1 MAFGWLTSPGVFQ
14 NLIIIFPYRLH
25 WDETRTYWSCLQ
37 IYCYHVHLLMHTDP
51 VTLQHEDIWK
61 WNKNVKK
68 SWPVGTFITRT
79 DCSRWLHNI
88 TPRCAVLGDLCP
100 NKTCSFVSLHW
111 TQDPSRA
118 QHTPALARVL
128 QSFAG
133 QSLWAV
139 SGCTTALHHKH
150 WGTSIV
156 QLAGPFRYWMWSLHQ
171 STSVLFSYKVSNLLY
186 FLFFFLAKKQQVI
199 HL

>member
-14 NLIIIFPYRLH
+14 NLIIIFPNRLH
-25 WDETRTYWSCLQ
+25 WDETRTCWSCLQ
-37 IYCYHVHLLMHTDP
+37 IYCYHVLLLTHTDP

-61 WNKNVKK
+61 WNKKVKK

-79 DCSRWLHNI
+79 DCSCWLHNI
-88 TPRCAVLGDLCP
+88 TLRCAVLGDLMSKQTLFLCFSALNTGP
-100 NKTCSFVSLHW
+100 LQSTAY
-111 TQDPSRA
+111 PSSGSI
-118 QHTPALARVL
+118 L

-139 SGCTTALHHKH
+139 LGWTTALHHKH

-156 QLAGPFRYWMWSLHQ
+156 QLAGPFRYECGAC
-171 STSVLFSYKVSNLLY
+171 TKALLSY
-186 FLFFFLAKKQQVI
+186 FLIRSPTYFTSYFSS
-199 HL
+199 